1 MQILSSRVVNNMN
14 IKPRVLNFFSRNKR
28 FIFPFIF
35 ILFYVLLYFLI
46 DFSTQ
51 SLVAHDEGLYARR
64 ARLIASSDNWLSSPF
79 PTPHHK
85 TLGSYWFIA
94 LSIRLFG
101 NNELALRL
109 PSILASFLCLGTLY
123 FIALEIANKKSALIC
138 LCSLSAMPLWIQ
150 YSRYASPDVPFV
162 LCILLVIFFF
172 LKSIKSSNC
181 FNKYVYILFS
191 GLFISTSFFIRSY
204 MALVPL
210 IGLSPFL
217 FYQLSKK
224 DIIFK
229 FTLFNGILLGS
240 IPTLLNLYFS
250 YQKFGI
256 TGITTLFDFAKKQ
269 AIGGFGINNFL
280 LLPLNF
286 VYLTFPIGLFIL
298 ILFVFSKINYKVY
311 YPLLIYLYPFISLVI
326 LLCMSTSYPH
336 YYLFLLPSL
345 SILFAINITS
355 VSFRFSFSKNS
366 VKYVLFLL
374 TLSLGFIILFLILNY
389 NDFVAEYSY
398 KNNLVVYIISSFLL
412 LSYISAI
419 RFLIDKGKH
428 SFNLISFFYSLVIP
442 QYISI
447 SLLFNFGILGSPNL
461 RTKLF
466 LRDAK
471 VSSIIKSNT
480 ICLFDVDSKIQTLLL
495 YYLPSSKAVDNFN
508 DITKYKYVIT
518 SNITELDFPN
528 KKFEFRSIKKFDNQF
543 LLVNISK

>member
-35 ILFYVLLYFLI
+35 IIFYVLLYFLI

-64 ARLIASSDNWLSSPF
+64 ARLIASSDNWFSSPF
-79 PTPHHK
+79 PAPHHK

-224 DIIFK
+224 DTIFK

-250 YQKFGI
+250 YQKYGI
-256 TGITTLFDFAKKQ
+256 AGITTLFDFAKKQ

-528 KKFEFRSIKKFDNQF
+528 KKFEFRSIKKFDDQF
-543 LLVNISK
+543 LLVKISK

>member
-79 PTPHHK
+79 PAPHHK

-250 YQKFGI
+250 YQKYGI
-256 TGITTLFDFAKKQ
+256 AGITTLFDFAKKQ

-528 KKFEFRSIKKFDNQF
+528 KKFEFRSIKKFDDQF
-543 LLVNISK
+543 LLVKISK